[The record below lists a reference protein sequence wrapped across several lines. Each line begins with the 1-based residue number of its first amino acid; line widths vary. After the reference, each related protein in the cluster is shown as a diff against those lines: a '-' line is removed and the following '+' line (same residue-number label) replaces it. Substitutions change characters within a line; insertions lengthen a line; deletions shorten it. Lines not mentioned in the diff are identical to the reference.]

1 MASSGLVSKDL
12 ISLVH
17 LPQWC
22 VEQPPLGIAYLTGY
36 LEAKGYRVRQVD
48 YSVRPFAELPDEQKH
63 FLDSHFQ

>member
-1 MASSGLVSKDL
+1 MRLKLHVDMGNHQPSSDL

-36 LEAKGYRVRQVD
+36 LE
-48 YSVRPFAELPDEQKH
+48 
-63 FLDSHFQ
+63 